1 MDTAAYTGMVTSS
14 YFYPPLWKPKS
25 LQEQI
30 RLMYRRYPYLRSPD
44 FHDITLQGGDSIF
57 DGIFVI
63 PKLTSLA
70 STFRNTDPFGGD
82 YIFMIQNFPILAFL
96 QQQRR
101 ITVSLGNEQVV
112 MTREAKSAIERLERQ
127 YESDYFF
134 VTAQTGLKFAGV
146 SPLLATQ
153 SIVSPEFPLPLWCV
167 IHILLT
173 HLERLTNWDS
183 LGIYCAGDLIGGN
196 VFSVPY
202 IRRIFDGRIVIETGA
217 RAEGILGVATGTV

>member
-1 MDTAAYTGMVTSS
+1 MDTSLYTGAVSSS
-14 YFYPPLWKPKS
+14 YFYPPLWRPKS
-25 LQEQI
+25 LREQVS
-30 RLMYRRYPYLRSPD
+30 LMYQCYPYLRLPD

-57 DGIFVI
+57 DGVFVI
-63 PKLTSLA
+63 PKLFSLA
-70 STFRNTDPFGGD
+70 RTFRYTDPFGGD

-101 ITVSLGNEQVV
+101 INVSLGNEQVV
-112 MTREAKSAIERLERQ
+112 VAREAKSAIESLERQ

-153 SIVSPEFPLPLWCV
+153 SIVPPEFPLPLWCV

-173 HLERLTNWDS
+173 HPERFANWDI
-183 LGIYCAGDLIGGN
+183 LGIYCAGDLVGDS
-196 VFSVPY
+196 VFGVPY

-217 RAEGILGVATGTV
+217 KAEGILGVATGTV